1 MKEKSNLIF
10 GILLGILSI
19 ILCLMAVV
27 YVQTRKDMTEEIA
40 VFALYKDGQVP
51 IKKSQEDFE
60 NKENPIE
67 EISETMLLTD
77 NPMPWYIRV
86 NLEAQV
92 VNIYTK
98 DSEGRYTVPYKAML
112 CSTGIDTPKE
122 GIYALPESH
131 ENPVKA
137 RWRYLQGDVWGQYVT
152 RIVDSILFHS
162 VPYEDKSESTLEWWE
177 YDRLRRRSISW
188 LYSLNCRRCK
198 MDL

>member
-1 MKEKSNLIF
+1 MKEKSNLVF
-10 GILLGILSI
+10 GILLVVLSS
-19 ILCLMAVV
+19 ILCMMAIL
-27 YVQTRKDMTEEIA
+27 YQQMRKDITQEIA
-40 VFALYKDGQVP
+40 VFALQKEGQVP
-51 IKKSQEDFE
+51 VQEKNILE

-67 EISETMLLTD
+67 EISETMLATD

-92 VNIYTK
+92 VNVYTK

-112 CSTGIDTPKE
+112 CSTGLDTPKE
-122 GIYALPESH
+122 GVYSLPESH

-137 RWRYLQGDVWGQYVT
+137 RWRYLKGGVWGQYIT

-162 VPYEDKSESTLEWWE
+162 VPYKEKSESTLEWWE

-188 LYSLNCRRCK
+188 LYSFDSRRCE